1 MRGYLVLENGRVFGG
16 KLLNDCR
23 MASGEVVFS
32 TAMISYQDIITDPS
46 YYGQIVVM
54 TYPLVGNVGFNEKSF
69 ASQTAAVKGL
79 VLREATDFPSH
90 YEMEFDLITFLNKSE
105 IAVLTEVDTR
115 ALTRVI
121 RNEGAMGGVITD
133 CLDKKKWLVKKAQM
147 AAEELKGDLVRYVTR
162 RNIMKFGRGGKKVV
176 MIDLGTKRGVIDSLV
191 RRGCEVMA
199 VPAKATAEEILYLK
213 PDGVLISDGPGD
225 PQAIPY
231 AVETCRS
238 LLDKKPVFGIGLGHQ
253 VIALALGARVDR
265 LDFGHRGTNHP
276 VRHFDNRRIYITTQN
291 HGFSIDEA
299 SLDSNLVQITMRSL
313 NDNSIEGIRHRELPV
328 FSVQFDP
335 EGYPGYSETGFFLD
349 DFVNML
355 P

>member
-1 MRGYLVLENGRVFGG
+1 M
-16 KLLNDCR
+16 
-23 MASGEVVFS
+23 
-32 TAMISYQDIITDPS
+32 Q
-46 YYGQIVVM
+46 
-54 TYPLVGNVGFNEKSF
+54 
-69 ASQTAAVKGL
+69 
-79 VLREATDFPSH
+79 
-90 YEMEFDLITFLNKSE
+90 
-105 IAVLTEVDTR
+105 
-115 ALTRVI
+115 
-121 RNEGAMGGVITD
+121 
-133 CLDKKKWLVKKAQM
+133 KAQM

-162 RNIMKFGRGGKKVV
+162 RNIMKFGRGNKRVV
-176 MIDLGTKRGVIDSLV
+176 MLDLGTKRGVIDSLV

-199 VPAKATAEEILYLK
+199 VPAKTTAEEILYMK

-225 PQAIPY
+225 PRAIPY

-238 LLDKKPVFGIGLGHQ
+238 LLDKKPIFGIGLGHQ
-253 VIALALGARVDR
+253 VIALALGARVNR